1 LINPVPIAIGI
12 NPGNEK
18 KKQNRPRADLVN
30 KPTVF
35 CGRKRDKTTKEM
47 EQKQNLIITPK
58 TKVLELIE
66 TYPQLEDVLIQY
78 APAFKNLKNP
88 VLRRTVA
95 KIATL
100 QQAAAIGGVKTEELI
115 NRLRKEVGQEILS
128 GETGSAYNYLK
139 PEWFSEEKIVK
150 QLNASEMLAAGE
162 HPVNQVIA
170 DLNHLE
176 AGKIYE
182 LKAPFLTAPLIDKA
196 ASLGLTHWIDQKS
209 DYEFFIYF
217 CK

>member
-1 LINPVPIAIGI
+1 MNT
-12 NPGNEK
+12 
-18 KKQNRPRADLVN
+18 LV
-30 KPTVF
+30 
-35 CGRKRDKTTKEM
+35 
-47 EQKQNLIITPK
+47 ITPK

-66 TYPQLEDVLIQY
+66 TYPQLEDVLIEY

-115 NRLRKEVGQEILS
+115 NRLRKEIGQELIT
-128 GETGSAYNYLK
+128 GEAGTQYNYK
-139 PEWFSEEKIVK
+139 KAEWFSEEKVV
-150 QLNASEMLAAGE
+150 QHFNASEMLAKGE

-176 AGKIYE
+176 PGKIYE

-196 ASLGLTHWIDQKS
+196 TSLGLEHWIDQKS
-209 DYEFFIYF
+209 DEEFLIYF
-217 CK
+217 FK

>member
-1 LINPVPIAIGI
+1 MN
-12 NPGNEK
+12 
-18 KKQNRPRADLVN
+18 
-30 KPTVF
+30 T
-35 CGRKRDKTTKEM
+35 
-47 EQKQNLIITPK
+47 LIITPK

-66 TYPQLEDVLIQY
+66 TYPQLEDVLIEY

-115 NRLRKEVGQEILS
+115 NRLRKEVGQDLIS
-128 GETGSAYNYLK
+128 GEVGSHYNYQK
-139 PEWFSEEKIVK
+139 PDWFSDDKIVK
-150 QLNASEMLAAGE
+150 RFNASEMLAAGE
-162 HPVNQVIA
+162 HPVNQVVA

-176 AGKIYE
+176 DGKIYE

-196 ASLGLTHWIDQKS
+196 TSLGLKHWIDHRS
-209 DYEFFIYF
+209 DEEFYIYF
-217 CK
+217 SRVLLTNN

>member
-1 LINPVPIAIGI
+1 MN
-12 NPGNEK
+12 
-18 KKQNRPRADLVN
+18 
-30 KPTVF
+30 T
-35 CGRKRDKTTKEM
+35 
-47 EQKQNLIITPK
+47 LIITPK

-66 TYPQLEDVLIQY
+66 TYPQLEDVLIEY

-100 QQAAAIGGVKTEELI
+100 QQAASIGGVKTEELI
-115 NRLRKEVGQEILS
+115 NRLRKEVGQEIIT
-128 GETGSAYNYLK
+128 GEAGSQYNYQK
-139 PEWFSEEKIVK
+139 PGWFAAEKVVK
-150 QLNASEMLAAGE
+150 QFNASEMLAAGE

-176 AGKIYE
+176 SGKIYE

-196 ASLGLTHWIDQKS
+196 ASLGLKHWVDQKS
-209 DYEFFIYF
+209 HDEFLIYF
-217 CK
+217 FK

>member
-1 LINPVPIAIGI
+1 MN
-12 NPGNEK
+12 
-18 KKQNRPRADLVN
+18 
-30 KPTVF
+30 T
-35 CGRKRDKTTKEM
+35 
-47 EQKQNLIITPK
+47 LIITPK

-66 TYPQLEDVLIQY
+66 TYPELEDVLIEY

-115 NRLRKEVGQEILS
+115 NRLRKEVGQELITGES
-128 GETGSAYNYLK
+128 GSQYNYQN
-139 PEWFSEEKIVK
+139 PDWFDENKIVK
-150 QLNASEMLAAGE
+150 RFNASEMLAAGE

-170 DLNHLE
+170 DLSHLE
-176 AGKIYE
+176 FGKIYE

-196 ASLGLTHWIDQKS
+196 TSLGLKHWIDQRNNE
-209 DYEFFIYF
+209 EFYIYF
-217 CK
+217 SN